1 MPTTYTWVIAAG
13 TSGASAGS
21 PGSSLS
27 SYGTGADG
35 RTPYA
40 LSRQMNPLTG
50 DVVFDPSRRS
60 WALGAPLGER
70 VVRCLR
76 VERGQALR
84 DPSYGVDWSPAEN
97 ARTNS
102 SVAAKQAISVAL
114 KRFVDRGEL
123 VDLVVEVSTT
133 DAAGGKAFLFK
144 LSFRDPKGVTY
155 RLTGRPRA

>member
-1 MPTTYTWVIAAG
+1 MPTSYTWIIAAG
-13 TSGASAGS
+13 ASGSSAGS
-21 PGSSLS
+21 PGALLD
-27 SYGTGADG
+27 SYGTGADE

-40 LSRQMNPLTG
+40 FSRRMDAMTG
-50 DVVFDPSRRS
+50 DAIFDASRRS
-60 WALGAPLGER
+60 WALGAPLAER
-70 VVRCLR
+70 VLRCLR

-114 KRFVDRGEL
+114 KRFVDRGEI

-144 LSFRDPKGVTY
+144 IAFRDPRGTVYK
-155 RLTGRPRA
+155 LTGRPRA